1 MKYDKITYS
10 LMDNKVAFHNGVRDG
25 VPIALGYLAVSF
37 SLGIMAKNAGLD
49 PAQGFIAS
57 ILCLASAGEYVG
69 FTLIGATAT
78 FIEVA
83 IATLVTN
90 ARYMLMSC
98 AMSQRMEEKMP
109 LRHRMGTAFFITDEI
124 FGISI
129 ARPGFL
135 NPYYTYG
142 AGAIA
147 APAWAIGTMLGVIA
161 GNILPLRLVSAFS
174 VALYGMFLAII
185 IPPAKTDRIIGVL
198 VAIGFALSYAAAY
211 IPGLN
216 NLSSGT
222 QTIILT
228 VLISAGAS
236 IFFPKRSNDNDKEA
250 AK

>member
-1 MKYDKITYS
+1 MNYDKITYS
-10 LMDNKVAFHNGVRDG
+10 LASNKVAFRNGMRDG
-25 VPIALGYLAVSF
+25 VPIALGYFAVAF
-37 SLGIMAKNAGLD
+37 SLGIMAKNAGID

-69 FTLIGATAT
+69 FTLIGAAAT
-78 FIEVA
+78 FFEVA

-109 LRHRMGTAFFITDEI
+109 LRHRMGTAFFITDEL
-124 FGISI
+124 FGIAIS
-129 ARPGFL
+129 RPGFL

-147 APAWAIGTMLGVIA
+147 APAWAIGTALGVIA
-161 GNILPLRLVSAFS
+161 GNELPLRLVSAFS
-174 VALYGMFLAII
+174 VALFGMFLATI
-185 IPPAKTDRIIGVL
+185 IPPAKTDKIIGIL
-198 VAIGFALSYAAAY
+198 VAIGFGLSFAAAY

-216 NLSSGT
+216 TLSSGT

-228 VLISAGAS
+228 VLISTAAA
-236 IFFPKRSNDNDKEA
+236 IFLPKKQSEEEA
-250 AK
+250 EK

>member
-1 MKYDKITYS
+1 MNNDKITYS
-10 LMDNKVAFHNGVRDG
+10 LMSNKISFKNGMRDG
-25 VPIALGYLAVSF
+25 IPIALGYLAVSF
-37 SLGIMAKNAGLD
+37 SLGIMAKQAGLD

-57 ILCLASAGEYVG
+57 ALCLASAGEYVG
-69 FTLIGATAT
+69 FTLIGAAAT
-78 FIEVA
+78 FFEVA

-98 AMSQRMEEKMP
+98 ALSQRMEDKMP

-142 AGAIA
+142 AGAVA

-161 GNILPLRLVSAFS
+161 GNILPVSLVSAFS

-185 IPPAKTDRIIGVL
+185 IPPAKTDKIIGVL
-198 VAIGFALSYAAAY
+198 VVIGFALSFAAAY
-211 IPGLN
+211 IPGIN
-216 NLSSGT
+216 SLSSGT

-228 VLISAGAS
+228 VLISAAAS
-236 IFFPKRSNDNDKEA
+236 IFFPKKEQEEEA